1 MGITSSND
9 SNEEL
14 QIAARNND
22 KSTVKTLMSN
32 KATAVKC
39 VDSKTNRVSF
49 NLYIPVYTVVYK
61 SIYLSINLYSTGTS
75 CFCYC

>member
-32 KATAVKC
+32 KTTVKC

-61 SIYLSINLYSTGTS
+61 SINLSIYLSI
-75 CFCYC
+75 